1 MKFHKTASDRNFLYG
16 RWLSENG
23 VWEIG
28 LCPYAFGVRVRLGLV
43 DSGFVNLDYCAGKET
58 MVAIAILETVIKILE
73 ALPESTTGEQIER
86 LFPGYEIKPIVRDP
100 FCWPRLLELVSLSPE
115 EIRALV
121 AARV

>member
-1 MKFHKTASDRNFLYG
+1 MNFLYG

-28 LCPYAFGVRVRLGLV
+28 FCPYAFGVRVRLGLV
-43 DSGFVNLDYCAGKET
+43 DSGFVNLDYCAGKEIV
-58 MVAIAILETVIKILE
+58 VASAVWVTVTKILE
-73 ALPESTTGEQIER
+73 ALPESTTGEQIEC
-86 LFPGYEIKPIVRDP
+86 LFPGYEIKPIIRDP
-100 FCWPRLLELVSLSPE
+100 FCWPRLQELASLSPE